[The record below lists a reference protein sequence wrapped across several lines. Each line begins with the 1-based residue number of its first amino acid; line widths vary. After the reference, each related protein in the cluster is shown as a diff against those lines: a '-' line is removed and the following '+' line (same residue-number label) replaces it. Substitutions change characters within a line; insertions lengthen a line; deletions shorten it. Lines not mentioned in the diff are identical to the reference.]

1 MAKNQTRCSNR
12 MAFTLL
18 LLTGLIFL
26 LSPQNLTNKF
36 QLAFARIFRWPLS
49 IGRNFSLAAR
59 THQPANQMLKRSQM
73 QYQNHIDNLQE
84 QLRQERLKVQ
94 KLSGTRERLPLEGA
108 NLVVAAV
115 SMAPE
120 GMKKELIIN
129 RGSVDGLAVGQ
140 FVLGDNSIIAIV
152 SDISSRTARVRLFT
166 DPESKIAVTVGTSNI
181 ERIMQG
187 NGDNSA
193 VISMLKNRAKT
204 GTAVFARKKPGFL
217 DAPMIIGKVAQS
229 ERNKESPLL
238 WDITIEPACD
248 IEALNDVAVIVMN
261 PDK

>member
-1 MAKNQTRCSNR
+1 MAKNQIRCSNR
-12 MAFTLL
+12 MTFTLL
-18 LLTGLIFL
+18 LLTGLVFL
-26 LSPQNLTNKF
+26 LAPQSLTNKF

-59 THQPANQMLKRSQM
+59 THQPVKQMLKRSQM
-73 QYQNHIDNLQE
+73 QYQNHIDNLE
-84 QLRQERLKVQ
+84 ELLRQERLKVQ
-94 KLSGTRERLPLEGA
+94 KLSGIRERLPLEGV
-108 NLVVAAV
+108 NLVLAAV

-120 GMKKELIIN
+120 GLKNELIIN
-129 RGSVDGLAVGQ
+129 RGSDDGLTVGQ
-140 FVLGDNSIIAIV
+140 FVLGDNSIIATT

-166 DPESKIAVTVGTSNI
+166 DPASKIAVTVGTSNI

-193 VISMLKNRAKT
+193 TIPMLKNRVKT
-204 GTAVFARKKPGFL
+204 GTQVFTRKKPGFL

-238 WDITIEPACD
+238 WDITVEPVCD

-261 PDK
+261 PNK